1 MASVTVPISE
11 ASHKILLE
19 LASRG
24 GEPIGKIA
32 DKAIEEYR
40 RQRLFDEAN
49 AAYLA
54 MRDNEQA
61 WQEELAERRDW
72 DATLADGLNEE

>member
-1 MASVTVPISE
+1 MASVSVPISE

-24 GEPIGKIA
+24 GEPVGKIA

-40 RQRLFDEAN
+40 RQRLLDEAN
-49 AAYLA
+49 TAYVALRA
-54 MRDNEQA
+54 DEQA

-72 DATLADGLNEE
+72 EATLADGLGDV

>member
-1 MASVTVPISE
+1 MATVTVPISE

-24 GEPIGKIA
+24 GQPIGKII
-32 DKAIEEYR
+32 DQAIEEFR
-40 RQRLFDEAN
+40 RQRLLDEAN

-54 MRDNEQA
+54 LRRDEQA
-61 WQEELAERRDW
+61 WREEAAERRDW
-72 DATLADGLNEE
+72 EATLADGSSDE

>member
-19 LASRG
+19 LASRAG
-24 GEPIGKIA
+24 QPIGKIV
-32 DKAIEEYR
+32 DQAIEEYR
-40 RQRLFDEAN
+40 RQRLLDESN

-54 MRDNEQA
+54 LRRDKQA
-61 WQEELAERRDW
+61 WREESAERRDW
-72 DATLADGLNEE
+72 EATLADGISDE